1 MANRTNFASGSPPFL
16 AHGTGQPPPAQP
28 IPRPPGVL
36 GMNTGAALAAAPGAA
51 RRALEDLAR
60 PREDSP
66 GLSVARLSEGAS
78 PIGDQVRTAVGQFD
92 DRYPAVRN
100 PLRAIG
106 DHSRAWLEEATRP
119 REDSPGLSVAR
130 LSEGASPIGDQVRTA
145 VGQAGDRGRAWVEE
159 LANDPD
165 ADEETREMRRQLLG
179 MPALPSR
186 DR

>member
-78 PIGDQVRTAVGQFD
+78 PIGDQVRTAVGQ
-92 DRYPAVRN
+92 
-100 PLRAIG
+100 
-106 DHSRAWLEEATRP
+106 
-119 REDSPGLSVAR
+119 
-130 LSEGASPIGDQVRTA
+130 
-145 VGQAGDRGRAWVEE
+145 AGDRGRAWVEE

-186 DR
+186 AR